1 MNRKAFYLVLVILL
15 ALTAC
20 LWSEKSTERLAR
32 EKIVE
37 AEDLWGAENYTE
49 SAQACEE
56 AISMFQQAVAED
68 QVPNDPVLISHS
80 LAIAFDCYVKSSD
93 FDNALRILGEMIK
106 LDPEN
111 MKYYSQKAILQKK
124 LKRFDDAI
132 ETYSYIDSVKPSY
145 KNSKSIAS
153 IYKDRE
159 DWENALKWYYLS
171 YDQRQDSNTI
181 KDIAIINLTLGRN
194 EAAIQAYKDFL
205 DTDPANATKI
215 KTYKNLGKL
224 YEDLGELN
232 NALEYYEK
240 SNELRYDNQ
249 ISLLLISRY
258 YDLKMYDK
266 SLINISLYLKNKPDG
281 ADALYYRAMI
291 NFDKGNMI
299 DARKDFAAI
308 QNNPTYGSIAKGYVE
323 SIDSQ

>member
-32 EKIVE
+32 EKVVE

-80 LAIAFDCYVKSSD
+80 LAIAFDSYVKSSD

-205 DTDPANATKI
+205 DTDPATATKI

-266 SLINISLYLKNKPDG
+266 SLSNISLYLKNKPDG